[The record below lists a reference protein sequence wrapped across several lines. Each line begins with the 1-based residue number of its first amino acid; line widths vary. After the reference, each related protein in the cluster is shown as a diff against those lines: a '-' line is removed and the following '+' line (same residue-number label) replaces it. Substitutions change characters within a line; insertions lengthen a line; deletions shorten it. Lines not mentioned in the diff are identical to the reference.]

1 MKTNRIQTKLKRS
14 ASGDKDI
21 RAEKLARDPI
31 IACWPYIQAIVGQY
45 VSHSSLKTRKVPTF
59 EDTYLA
65 DAKPHITCF
74 GRIPRHY
81 IDCKRDLFFHRSF
94 FYRTCRKPLHLYP
107 CLERHGKRNA
117 RSSMSASLEKMVN
130 LLTINNTLHADLRCT
145 MASCIS
151 KQDLHRSPLHMRT
164 SRVSK
169 GVLFE

>member
-1 MKTNRIQTKLKRS
+1 MPNPTSRVLEEYHVITLTANGIF
-14 ASGDKDI
+14 
-21 RAEKLARDPI
+21 
-31 IACWPYIQAIVGQY
+31 
-45 VSHSSLKTRKVPTF
+45 SSIEV
-59 EDTYLA
+59 
-65 DAKPHITCF
+65 
-74 GRIPRHY
+74 
-81 IDCKRDLFFHRSF
+81 F

-130 LLTINNTLHADLRCT
+130 LLTINNTLHADLRCP